1 MKKQKLKNQKNFNF
15 NKGKTIFIIVSFII
29 LFFLITKINTKTYF
43 SSKSKAASRESL
55 NINSGKKGI
64 MQDKFNKNY
73 DALALLS
80 LSCQNK
86 FLKKNED
93 GKYFSGFFKG
103 NIDFTQIY
111 ASGSCPEETSSFDLV
126 FEIPRKTGFNPFSWK
141 FFCCV
146 KNDYFKKLGDRFCSE
161 YPYIGFTTGEGKN
174 SMTSIPATC
183 QEKCPDE
190 RTVHK
195 SYDLNNH
202 VISKE
207 ELHCSLRPGILS
219 TKTGVCCFR

>member
-43 SSKSKAASRESL
+43 ISKSKAASRGSL

-73 DALALLS
+73 AALALS
-80 LSCQNK
+80 SCQNK

-103 NIDFTQIY
+103 NITFSKIY
-111 ASGSCPEETSSFDLV
+111 ANGLFCRKGSSFFGLA
-126 FEIPRKTGFNPFSWK
+126 FEIPRTINPFYWDYN

-146 KNDYFKKLGDRFCSE
+146 DDNYFEYLGERFCSE

-190 RTVHK
+190 RIVHK

-207 ELHCSLRPGILS
+207 ELLCNLGPGPLS
-219 TKTGVCCFR
+219 KTGVCCFR